1 MKSKESKMFTK
12 CSQIVHTVFTNVK
25 YTIIRKKEREEN
37 KMKLYKTKVIVKDAS
52 GNSIY
57 RKISYEELVEQ
68 IKRYSTRLNRFNVVS
83 HLIGYNGAI
92 TEDDYNNIIKLY
104 KENLID

>member
-1 MKSKESKMFTK
+1 MFTN
-12 CSQIVHTVFTNVK
+12 CSQVVHTVFTNVK

-37 KMKLYKTKVIVKDAS
+37 KMKVYKTKVIVKDAS

-57 RKISYEELVEQ
+57 RKLSYEELIEQ

>member
-1 MKSKESKMFTK
+1 M
-12 CSQIVHTVFTNVK
+12 
-25 YTIIRKKEREEN
+25 
-37 KMKLYKTKVIVKDAS
+37 
-52 GNSIY
+52 
-57 RKISYEELVEQ
+57 
-68 IKRYSTRLNRFNVVS
+68 S

>member
-1 MKSKESKMFTK
+1 MFTN

-37 KMKLYKTKVIVKDAS
+37 KMKVYKTKVIVKDAS

-57 RKISYEELVEQ
+57 RKLSYEELVEQ

-104 KENLID
+104 KENIID

>member
-1 MKSKESKMFTK
+1 MKF
-12 CSQIVHTVFTNVK
+12 
-25 YTIIRKKEREEN
+25 
-37 KMKLYKTKVIVKDAS
+37 YKTKVTVKDAS

-57 RKISYEELVEQ
+57 RKLSYEELIEQ

>member
-1 MKSKESKMFTK
+1 MQNENEDNEKS
-12 CSQIVHTVFTNVK
+12 NK

-37 KMKLYKTKVIVKDAS
+37 KMKLYKTKVTVKDAS

-57 RKISYEELVEQ
+57 RKLSYEELVEQ

>member
-1 MKSKESKMFTK
+1 
-12 CSQIVHTVFTNVK
+12 VFTNVK

-57 RKISYEELVEQ
+57 RKLSYEELVEQ

>member
-1 MKSKESKMFTK
+1 MFTN
-12 CSQIVHTVFTNVK
+12 CSYGVYKRKVYYNQ
-25 YTIIRKKEREEN
+25 KKEREEN
-37 KMKLYKTKVIVKDAS
+37 KMKVYETKVIVKDAS

-57 RKISYEELVEQ
+57 RKLSYEELVEQ

>member
-1 MKSKESKMFTK
+1 MFTN

-37 KMKLYKTKVIVKDAS
+37 KMKVYKTKVIVKDSS

-57 RKISYEELVEQ
+57 RKLSYEELVEQ

>member
-1 MKSKESKMFTK
+1 M
-12 CSQIVHTVFTNVK
+12 FTNVK

-37 KMKLYKTKVIVKDAS
+37 KKL
-52 GNSIY
+52 
-57 RKISYEELVEQ
+57 SYEELVEQ

-83 HLIGYNGAI
+83 HLIGHNGAI

-104 KENLID
+104 KENLIG

>member
-1 MKSKESKMFTK
+1 MFTN

-37 KMKLYKTKVIVKDAS
+37 KMKVYKTKVIVKDAS

-57 RKISYEELVEQ
+57 RKLSYEELIEQ

>member
-1 MKSKESKMFTK
+1 MFTN

-37 KMKLYKTKVIVKDAS
+37 KMKVYKTKVIVKDAS

-57 RKISYEELVEQ
+57 RKLSYEELVEQ
-68 IKRYSTRLNRFNVVS
+68 IKRYSTRLNRFNVVL